1 MNFRKFTGALMAIT
15 LLATPAAALAVN
27 FNDQQADDTGFQVGV
42 FAGEFEG
49 IQDPTQGGLINTI
62 IRIINALLV
71 LAAIAAIVFVIIGG
85 VRYIT
90 AQGDEDAVEQAKN
103 TVIYAIIGIIV
114 IILAAVIV
122 NFFVSQVGA

>member
-1 MNFRKFTGALMAIT
+1 MNIRKFVGTLIAVT
-15 LLATPAAALAVN
+15 LLTAPTVALAFEDEN
-27 FNDQQADDTGFQVGV
+27 ADTTGFRINA
-42 FAGEFEG
+42 FTNEFRG
-49 IQDPTQGGLINTI
+49 IQDPAKAGLINTT

-90 AQGDEDAVEQAKN
+90 AQGDEDAVAQAKN

>member
-1 MNFRKFTGALMAIT
+1 MNFRNYTGALLVLALLIAPTIT
-15 LLATPAAALAVN
+15 LA
-27 FNDQQADDTGFQVGV
+27 FEDSDADTTGFRIKA
-42 FAGEFEG
+42 FTNEFRG
-49 IQDPTQGGLINTI
+49 IQDPAKAGLINTI

>member
-1 MNFRKFTGALMAIT
+1 MNIRVLVGALAAAT
-15 LLATPAAALAVN
+15 LLAAPAGALA
-27 FNDQQADDTGFQVGV
+27 FNDSLADDTGFQINQ
-42 FAGEFEG
+42 FSNQFKG
-49 IQDPTQGGLINTI
+49 IQSNAGLIDTI

-90 AQGDEDAVEQAKN
+90 SQGDEDAAVQAKN
-103 TVIYAIIGIIV
+103 TIIYAIIGIII

-122 NFFVSQVGA
+122 NFFASQTQP

>member
-1 MNFRKFTGALMAIT
+1 MNFRKFAGALIAVT
-15 LLATPAAALAVN
+15 LLATPAAALAL
-27 FNDQQADDTGFQVGV
+27 NDSAADDTGFQVSQ
-42 FAGEFEG
+42 FTGEFRG
-49 IQDPTQGGLINTI
+49 VQDPATAGLITTV

-90 AQGDEDAVEQAKN
+90 AQGDEDAVAQAKN

-122 NFFVSQVGA
+122 NFFVSQVG

>member
-1 MNFRKFTGALMAIT
+1 MNFRNITVALFAVT
-15 LLATPAAALAVN
+15 LLAAPATTLA
-27 FNDQQADDTGFQVGV
+27 FNDSEADDTGFQVSR
-42 FAGEFEG
+42 FTNEFRG
-49 IQDPTQGGLINTI
+49 IQDPAKAGLITTI

-90 AQGDEDAVEQAKN
+90 SQGDEDATEQAKN
-103 TVIYAIIGIIV
+103 SIIYAIIGIIV

-122 NFFVSQVGA
+122 NFFVSQVG